1 MHKHPTP
8 LKIKNAILIEII
20 NTATDNN
27 ISPAITAQ
35 MIHALEDGIKRANQE
50 HDELKEILNV

>member
-1 MHKHPTP
+1 MYKHPTP

-20 NTATDNN
+20 KTATDNN
-27 ISPAITAQ
+27 ISPAITTQ
-35 MIHALEDGIKRANQE
+35 IIDALEAGIQRANRE

>member
-8 LKIKNAILIEII
+8 LKIKNSILIEII
-20 NTATDNN
+20 STATDNN
-27 ISPAITAQ
+27 ISPAITTQ
-35 MIHALEDGIKRANQE
+35 MIHALEAGIKRANQE